1 MNRKLSLML
10 IACAALPLAACNKKP
25 TEATQQTDAMAHQH
39 AGDAPVASPAEET
52 FFAVS
57 ADALLA
63 YLYVEGFKVVP
74 LEDKDWRA

>member
-1 MNRKLSLML
+1 MGAVIPFERRLD
-10 IACAALPLAACNKKP
+10 P
-25 TEATQQTDAMAHQH
+25 TERPPNPGNGAREAILAWLNSP
-39 AGDAPVASPAEET
+39 PVASPAEET